1 MKDLTCGPTNRMIAT
16 ILCVYDGP
24 FPYVRDLVRDTE
36 TVCDALENLTS
47 RITDRISIE
56 RFAMEPL
63 QLSVP
68 STVANIR
75 MFYYIVN
82 KNYPKDSTIRG
93 FEQLRWLLT
102 EPESGWESLTDVEKV
117 ALLRHSREI
126 YSEVFVF
133 V

>member
-1 MKDLTCGPTNRMIAT
+1 MDN
-16 ILCVYDGP
+16 
-24 FPYVRDLVRDTE
+24 LVRNTE
-36 TVCDALENLTS
+36 TLCDAFEDLPS
-47 RITDRISIE
+47 RITDRIG
-56 RFAMEPL
+56 MEPL
-63 QLSVP
+63 RLSVP
-68 STVANIR
+68 ATVANIR